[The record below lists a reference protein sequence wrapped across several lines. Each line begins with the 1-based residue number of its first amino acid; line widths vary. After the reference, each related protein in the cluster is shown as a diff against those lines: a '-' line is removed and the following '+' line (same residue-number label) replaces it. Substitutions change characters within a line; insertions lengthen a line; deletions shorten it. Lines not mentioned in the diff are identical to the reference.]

1 MILVTGATG
10 FVGQALCEELDH
22 RQIAYRP
29 TSRTPRGGFY
39 TSGPIDGKSD
49 WSAALRGVTTVVHLA
64 ARVHVMNEAASDPL
78 SAFRA
83 ANVEATFN
91 LARQAA
97 AVGVRRFIYLSS
109 IKVNGESTPPGKPF
123 TSGDTPNPGDAYG
136 QSKWEA
142 EQALF
147 QLGAETGMEIV
158 VIRPPLVYG
167 PGVKANFASMMRWVK
182 RGVPLP
188 LGQVANRRSLVFV
201 RNLADFILVS
211 VDVADAA
218 NRTFLVSDGTD
229 LSVSELLRKLAENL
243 GVRSRLVAVPP
254 RLLEVAAVLLGKG
267 AAAQRLLGSLQVNI
281 SETQQITGWLPP
293 YSVDDGLR
301 QTVQAFLKENSQ
313 A

>member
-1 MILVTGATG
+1 
-10 FVGQALCEELDH
+10 
-22 RQIAYRP
+22 
-29 TSRTPRGGFY
+29 
-39 TSGPIDGKSD
+39 
-49 WSAALRGVTTVVHLA
+49 
-64 ARVHVMNEAASDPL
+64 MNEAAYDPL

-83 ANVEATFN
+83 ANVDATFN

-97 AVGVRRFIYLSS
+97 AVGVRRFIFLSS

-211 VDVADAA
+211 VDVSDAA

-301 QTVQAFLKENSQ
+301 QTAQAFLKENSQ

>member
-1 MILVTGATG
+1 
-10 FVGQALCEELDH
+10 
-22 RQIAYRP
+22 
-29 TSRTPRGGFY
+29 
-39 TSGPIDGKSD
+39 
-49 WSAALRGVTTVVHLA
+49 
-64 ARVHVMNEAASDPL
+64 
-78 SAFRA
+78 
-83 ANVEATFN
+83 
-91 LARQAA
+91 
-97 AVGVRRFIYLSS
+97 
-109 IKVNGESTPPGKPF
+109 
-123 TSGDTPNPGDAYG
+123 
-136 QSKWEA
+136 
-142 EQALF
+142 
-147 QLGAETGMEIV
+147 MEIV

-301 QTVQAFLKENSQ
+301 QTAQAFLKENSQ